1 MAASIVTHS
10 YPTVVPIPA
19 TVEQVT
25 QLEIVALLSLRN
37 RARQLEQQVR
47 EAEESIQS
55 RLESNASVEAG
66 EHAAEL
72 KESTRR
78 NVAWR
83 YVAERLGDRLYGDG
97 KGESYCDRVLAGTK
111 PTCTVSLIVR

>member
-25 QLEIVALLSLRN
+25 QLEIVALLSLHN
-37 RARQLEQQVR
+37 RAHQLEEQIR
-47 EAEESIQS
+47 DAEQSIQT
-55 RLESNASVEAG
+55 RLESNASVETG
-66 EHAAEL
+66 EHSAEL
-72 KESTRR
+72 KESSRR

-83 YVAERLGDRLYGDG
+83 YVAERLANRLYGG
-97 KGESYCDRVLAGTK
+97 KGESYCDRVIAGTK
-111 PTCTVSLIVR
+111 PTRTVSLVVQ